1 MALIRSHIIQIF
13 WMILFVLNQDQK
25 RLKYSGILMTFF
37 YAMSKSLPGCQQ
49 EFYLDRVLI
58 VASHLAY
65 CKVNKRFWKGFSLK
79 LTFLTPWY
87 AHISIYTYTHT
98 RIHMSISRKMKCQ
111 CFGKFWE
118 HTKWTIPLPKAKQN
132 KKKKKR
138 IEKIKI
144 KT

>member
-98 RIHMSISRKMKCQ
+98 HAYTWAYQGKWNVSISENFGNILNERSLCQ
-111 CFGKFWE
+111 
-118 HTKWTIPLPKAKQN
+118 KQN
-132 KKKKKR
+132 KIKKKKK
-138 IEKIKI
+138 ELKK
-144 KT
+144 

>member
-65 CKVNKRFWKGFSLK
+65 CKVNKRFWKGSLS
-79 LTFLTPWY
+79 TFTKFFVKTNISYPLICTHK
-87 AHISIYTYTHT
+87 HIHIHTHT
-98 RIHMSISRKMKCQ
+98 RIHMSISRKMKLNL
-111 CFGKFWE
+111 FWNYFYNNF
-118 HTKWTIPLPKAKQN
+118 HTFSQFDNLNPASA
-132 KKKKKR
+132 
-138 IEKIKI
+138 
-144 KT
+144 